1 MCSKGIKDGIKHQ
14 TQNSGSSGGGRGL
27 EMERDT
33 GHFNCVGD
41 VFLTQDDRYIGVV
54 MFILG
59 LFVCFNQLI
68 F

>member
-1 MCSKGIKDGIKHQ
+1 MHVGLKHQ
-14 TQNSGSSGGGRGL
+14 TQNSGSGGGGGGL
-27 EMERDT
+27 EMERNT

-41 VFLTQDDRYIGVV
+41 VVFLTQDDRYICVV
-54 MFILG
+54 MFIFG